1 MNTIERIQARIAL
14 AVHEAK
20 AKSDVEVSRAV
31 YAELDRCFAD
41 GLLSREPE
49 YKLGKVVIYA
59 RGDVRA
65 LDLSF
70 SITRGTE

>member
-1 MNTIERIQARIAL
+1 MSTIKQIQDRIAL

-20 AKSDVEVSRAV
+20 AKTQAQVGEAV
-31 YAELDRCFAD
+31 HAELDRCFAD

-49 YKLGKVVIYA
+49 YHLGEVVIYA
-59 RGDVRA
+59 RGDAHA

-70 SITRGTE
+70 TLTRDL